1 MPSPFP
7 GMDPYLEDT
16 AFWPDFHATF
26 VPAWREVIAGRL
38 PDNYEA
44 RLDEQLKL
52 IELPASAERSI
63 RPDVGIF
70 KHDLPS
76 TPAPTSSLATIEPA
90 ILTLPAV
97 EEVRDVW
104 IEIYHRPDRQLVAVL
119 ELLSPSNKQGSGR
132 GQYMLKRNALV
143 MEGVHLVELDLLR
156 KGERLP
162 TQERLPA
169 GEYYLVISRANRR
182 PKCEVY
188 AWTRDDL
195 LPVVP
200 VPLKTP
206 DPDIFVDLGEVFKL
220 SYERGRY
227 DRSIDYDQPLPS
239 DG

>member
-1 MPSPFP
+1 
-7 GMDPYLEDT
+7 MDPYLEDP
-16 AFWPDFHATF
+16 AFWPDFPATF

-52 IELPASAERSI
+52 IELPASDQRAI
-63 RPDVGIF
+63 RPDIDVF
-70 KHDLPS
+70 KHDA
-76 TPAPTSSLATIEPA
+76 PATRSAETAMATIEPA

-97 EEVRDVW
+97 VEVRDVW

-132 GQYMLKRNALV
+132 GQYMLKRNALI

-156 KGERLP
+156 GGERLP
-162 TQERLPA
+162 TQEPLPS

-188 AWTRDDL
+188 AWTRDDK

-200 VPLKTP
+200 VPLKLP
-206 DPDIFVDLGEVFKL
+206 DPDIFVDLGTVFSL
-220 SYERGRY
+220 AYERGRY
-227 DRSIDYDQPLPS
+227 DRSIDYGQSL
-239 DG
+239 GR

>member
-1 MPSPFP
+1 
-7 GMDPYLEDT
+7 MDPYLEDP

-26 VPAWREVIAGRL
+26 VPAWREVIADHL

-52 IELPASAERSI
+52 IELPAGDHRSI
-63 RPDVGIF
+63 RPDIGIF
-70 KHDLPS
+70 KRDLPS
-76 TPAPTSSLATIEPA
+76 APSTEASLATIEPA

-97 EEVRDVW
+97 VEVRDVW

-132 GQYMLKRNALV
+132 GQYMLKRNGLI

-156 KGERLP
+156 NGERLP
-162 TQERLPA
+162 TQEPLPA
-169 GEYYLVISRANRR
+169 GDYYLIVSRADRR

-188 AWTRDDL
+188 SWTRDDR

-200 VPLKTP
+200 VPLKVP
-206 DPDIFVDLGEVFKL
+206 DADIFVDLAQVFGIA
-220 SYERGRY
+220 YERGRY
-227 DRSIDYDQPLPS
+227 GKSIDYSQPLA
-239 DG
+239 D